1 MNSSLLV
8 RIFQNWQY
16 WAGQSWL
23 QLILTCKKGVSK
35 RCTTVNSKFSLQ
47 RLHFYFFSLSLLTW
61 SQALLKKF
69 TVSFS
74 SQPVM
79 EAENTSQDH
88 NTPLVFFSRP
98 LISQYSSTTSKLKRH
113 FSNPW
118 CQVRLQ
124 SSTYMTWE
132 EASFFLGSVSAEQY
146 LPREGNLIFLCPI
159 FLLSS
164 IVVTAQSS

>member
-23 QLILTCKKGVSK
+23 QLTLTCKKGISK

-47 RLHFYFFSLSLLTW
+47 RLHFYFFDMSR
-61 SQALLKKF
+61 SQALFINF
-69 TVSFS
+69 TVSFC
-74 SQPVM
+74 SQLIM

-88 NTPLVFFSRP
+88 NTSLVFFSRP
-98 LISQYSSTTSKLKRH
+98 LISQCSSTTSKLKRC

-124 SSTYMTWE
+124 SSKHVTWE
-132 EASFFLGSVSAEQY
+132 EAQSFLGSVSAEQY
-146 LPREGNLIFLCPI
+146 SPREGNLIFLCPI